1 MKYATRMLAIAVMML
16 PLLATAQLSKGTRLD
31 TQVPFQFLVG
41 NRLVPAGECIVQSAG
56 VGDSLVAIHGAET
69 KFSLFSLVTKADPQS
84 GKSVNALIFHRY
96 GNVYFLSGMKLA
108 STGQTYELPQGKV
121 EAELRAQNVPATEE
135 ILLAALK

>member
-1 MKYATRMLAIAVMML
+1 MKNATRMLAIAVTML
-16 PLLATAQLSKGTRLD
+16 PLLATAQLSSNTKLD

-69 KFSLFSLVTKADPQS
+69 KFSLFSMVNKAEAQK
-84 GKSVNALIFHRY
+84 GKGVNALIFHRY

-108 STGQTYELPQGKV
+108 STGQTYRLPEGKV
-121 EAELRAQNVPATEE
+121 EAELRAQNISATEE
-135 ILLAALK
+135 TLLASLK